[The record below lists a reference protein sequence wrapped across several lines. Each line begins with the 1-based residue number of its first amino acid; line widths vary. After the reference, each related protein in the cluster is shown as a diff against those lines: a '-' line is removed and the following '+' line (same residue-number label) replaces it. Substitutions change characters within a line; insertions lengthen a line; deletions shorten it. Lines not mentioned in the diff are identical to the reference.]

1 MSINEKKLNLAII
14 NYLKAKSNDLNDD
27 NKESLEVAV
36 QCLNEVLGVFSYT
49 LLYTFVYYCLQP
61 NR

>member
-27 NKESLEVAV
+27 SKESLEVAV
-36 QCLNEVLGVFSYT
+36 QCLNEVL
-49 LLYTFVYYCLQP
+49 
-61 NR
+61 